1 VDPFATRDKERSA
14 ISDKPPITQ
23 PANTE
28 TINLNTSARTQ
39 PRLQRTPLSRK
50 TLPQEE
56 KPQKPQ
62 KTLASDALTLST
74 TNHNQEGTIAVSTT
88 TSSTTTQPGNLKA

>member
-62 KTLASDALTLST
+62 KTLVSDALTLSKT
-74 TNHNQEGTIAVSTT
+74 KTKKEPSPFLQLHPLQ
-88 TSSTTTQPGNLKA
+88 QLNLEI